1 MKQITRRRCIQA
13 TVLSGAAAMLAGQA
27 VAAGSDPQSLA
38 GLARAKGL
46 TGFGNAIGGV
56 GVPGSALSDFGARG
70 IQLRECNI
78 LVPENELKW
87 TAVRPNPKDF
97 NFYGADVLI
106 DWAEQN
112 GMKIR
117 GHNLLWLRPDRNS

>member
-1 MKQITRRRCIQA
+1 MAQITRRSCMA
-13 TVLSGAAAMLAGQA
+13 VAVLGGAAAMVASQA
-27 VAAGSDPQSLA
+27 PAAEAGSDPRSLA

-56 GVPGSALSDFGARG
+56 GMPGSAFSDLGARQ

-87 TAVRPNPKDF
+87 TAVRPNAKDF
-97 NFYGADVLI
+97 NFTGADALV
-106 DWAEQN
+106 D
-112 GMKIR
+112 
-117 GHNLLWLRPDRNS
+117 

>member
-1 MKQITRRRCIQA
+1 MKQITRRSCMA
-13 TVLSGAAAMLAGQA
+13 AAALAGAAVMAADKAQA
-27 VAAGSDPQSLA
+27 AVAGSDPQSLA

-56 GVPGSALSDFGARG
+56 GVPGSALSDFGARQ

-97 NFYGADVLI
+97 NFYG
-106 DWAEQN
+106 
-112 GMKIR
+112 
-117 GHNLLWLRPDRNS
+117 

>member
-1 MKQITRRRCIQA
+1 MKEITRRSC
-13 TVLSGAAAMLAGQA
+13 LAAAALGGVAVMGAGRAQAA
-27 VAAGSDPQSLA
+27 VAGSESLA
-38 GLARAKGL
+38 GLARAKGF

-56 GVPGSALSDFGARG
+56 GMPGSGFSDLGARE

-87 TAVRPNPKDF
+87 TSVRPNPKDF
-97 NFYGADVLI
+97 NFYGADVLV

-117 GHNLLWLRPDRNS
+117 GHNLLWL